1 MYAFYGPI
9 GNTAGR
15 TIDFEEII
23 AMDNRFK
30 KPLGR
35 AVVCVL
41 AMLMFSSV
49 AWGSGSEASPPPPT
63 TTLQAV
69 RGMAHTVSAEPL
81 GAGRLTFSLLG
92 SWYQQANAFPGV
104 PPEGSNLLT
113 GLGGFSF
120 GASQYID
127 LFAVLPVYCLLRPD
141 ENASLG
147 LGSLATGVLGSLPLP
162 RKSPIRLGAQLSI
175 IAGSSGDQINT
186 NREDGYNYLETRTG
200 FDFMGKFMESLV
212 LGSESGGF
220 KLHLNEGLVAPLGSD
235 HSSLLLLSAGMQ
247 GVLHRML
254 VLGFEVNS
262 RTRLDEI
269 DFAHD
274 ALWITPCITF
284 RIPSHASIVFG
295 ADISLSQE
303 RDAPADSAALALEPY
318 RLFGGFVFSFD
329 ALARKRKAAADREHA
344 QTLEKDDAVR
354 RASESQARAD
364 SLARKAHE
372 DSLASASAR
381 AAEQLRAD
389 SLMRKMREDSV
400 ALADTKLRLADEI
413 SKRSDAEKQLLST
426 GMLILDAVYFETGKA
441 VISLNSRP
449 YLKIIAKML
458 TKYPKLQVEIA
469 GHTDNTGKL
478 QTNIDLSQARAL
490 AVRLFL
496 LQVAPELADRVVAH
510 GYGPSQPKA
519 ENTTAAGRKVNRRV
533 ELQVL
538 NKEVLKDYNP

>member
-1 MYAFYGPI
+1 MHNRI
-9 GNTAGR
+9 QTAL
-15 TIDFEEII
+15 T
-23 AMDNRFK
+23 
-30 KPLGR
+30 R
-35 AVVCVL
+35 AIVCVL
-41 AMLMFSSV
+41 AMLTLSSV
-49 AWGSGSEASPPPPT
+49 AWASGSEASPPPPT

-92 SWYQQANAFPGV
+92 SWYRQANDIRYGA
-104 PPEGSNLLT
+104 PPVGSSLLT

-127 LFAVLPVYCLLRPD
+127 LFAVLPIYLLLKPD
-141 ENASLG
+141 EDAGFG

-162 RKSPIRLGAQLSI
+162 RTSPIRLGAQLSI
-175 IAGSSGDQINT
+175 IAGSSGDQINY
-186 NREDGYNYLETRTG
+186 NREDGYNYLETRQQ
-200 FDFMGKFMESLV
+200 FDFMGRFMESLV

-220 KLHLNEGLVAPLGSD
+220 KLHLNQGLVAPLGSD

-284 RIPSHASIVFG
+284 RIPSHASIVLG
-295 ADISLSQE
+295 ADISLSQARE
-303 RDAPADSAALALEPY
+303 APETAEFALEPY
-318 RLFGGFVFSFD
+318 RIFGGFVFSFD
-329 ALARKRKAAADREHA
+329 ALARKRKATADRERA
-344 QTLEKDDAVR
+344 QTMEKDDAVR
-354 RASESQARAD
+354 RATESQARAD
-364 SLARKAHE
+364 NLARQAHE
-372 DSLASASAR
+372 DSLAR
-381 AAEQLRAD
+381 AAEQVRAD

-400 ALADTKLRLADEI
+400 TLADTKRRLADEI

-426 GMLILDAVYFETGKA
+426 GMLILDAVYFESGKA
-441 VISLNSRP
+441 VISLNSKP

-478 QTNIDLSQARAL
+478 QTNIDLSQSRAL

-496 LQVAPELADRVVAH
+496 LQTASELADRVVAH

-538 NKEVLKDYNP
+538 NKDVLKEYNP